1 MALSKIDTP
10 ALVADAVDNTI
21 LDVAD
26 DFAFTGTVTGA
37 GGTPGLVHL
46 STQTLASDASEV
58 AFNSLIDT
66 SANTNYKIYA
76 QGLNDT
82 DGAVLRAVF
91 RDSSDTDI
99 TGTNYYRGRD
109 LIGSAAGND
118 PFMHFTPAIGANG
131 TTNVEIGFAL
141 EINLSL
147 INQAANNSI
156 MPHMYGNCTYVA
168 TNGDPSHGSF
178 GWIMRPDIVTTDVA
192 GIRFYPSSGN
202 FKAGSKFVLY
212 GLAES

>member
-1 MALSKIDTP
+1 MALSKIQSES
-10 ALVADAVDNTI
+10 LN
-21 LDVAD
+21 LAD

-37 GGTPGLVHL
+37 GGTPGLVHR

-66 SANTNYKIYA
+66 STYTNYKIYA

-82 DGAVLRAVF
+82 DNTVLRAVF

-131 TTNVEIGFAL
+131 ANNYEVGFAL

-156 MPHMYGNCTYVA
+156 MPHMYGNCAYVS
-168 TNGDPSHGSF
+168 TNGDPSHSSF
-178 GWIMRPDIVTTDVA
+178 GWIMRPDTVTTDVA
-192 GIRFYPSSGN
+192 GIRIYPASGN
-202 FKAGSKFVLY
+202 FKAGTKFVLY
-212 GLAES
+212 ALAES